1 VRRALGLAC
10 AAATLALA
18 SGCAS
23 VPPAASTTA
32 TSATTATTA
41 TAATATTKATPVVNP
56 VDPWERWNRK
66 VFAFNEA
73 LDEAVLRPVAQAYR
87 DVVPPLVRTGVGNFF
102 GNIGDVWS
110 TANHFLQGKVGS
122 GFEMGMRVL
131 SNTLFGLGGILDPA
145 TELRLPRRSEDL
157 GQTLGVWGV
166 PAGPYVVLPVFGP
179 SSVRDAAA
187 LPFDRYAGST
197 SLYFDA
203 NVWATSALQ
212 LVSVR
217 AELLATTQ
225 LLSDISL
232 DKYSFLR
239 DAYFARRRDQ
249 VYDGAPPLEK
259 FEDEG
264 ADDPAPKTTDA
275 PPKKGS

>member
-1 VRRALGLAC
+1 MRRLAG
-10 AAATLALA
+10 AAALVLVT
-18 SGCAS
+18 GCAS
-23 VPPAASTTA
+23 VPTAGGSAAI
-32 TSATTATTA
+32 
-41 TAATATTKATPVVNP
+41 NP

-66 VFAFNEA
+66 VFVFNEA
-73 LDEAVLRPVAQAYR
+73 LDEAVLKPVAQAYR
-87 DVVPPLVRTGVGNFF
+87 DNVPQLVRTGVSNFF

-145 TELRLPRRSEDL
+145 TEMRLPRRSEDL
-157 GQTLGVWGV
+157 GQTLGVWGL

-179 SSVRDAAA
+179 SSLRDTAA

-197 SLYFDA
+197 SLYFDV
-203 NVWATSALQ
+203 NVWAASTLQ
-212 LVSVR
+212 LVNVR

-225 LLSDISL
+225 LLSDVSL

-239 DAYFARRRDQ
+239 DGYLARRRDQ

-264 ADDPAPKTTDA
+264 ADEPAPKVPEP

>member
-1 VRRALGLAC
+1 MRRALAI
-10 AAATLALA
+10 AALALA
-18 SGCAS
+18 AGCAS
-23 VPPAASTTA
+23 VPPG
-32 TSATTATTA
+32 
-41 TAATATTKATPVVNP
+41 AATAINP

-73 LDEAVLRPVAQAYR
+73 LDEAVLKPVAQAYR
-87 DVVPPLVRTGVGNFF
+87 DHVPQLVRTGVSNFF
-102 GNIGDVWS
+102 GNLGDVWS
-110 TANHFLQGKVGS
+110 AANHFLQGKVGT

-166 PAGPYVVLPVFGP
+166 PAGPYIVLPVFGP
-179 SSVRDAAA
+179 SSLRDTAA

-197 SLYFDA
+197 SPYFDV
-203 NVWATSALQ
+203 NVWATSSLQ
-212 LVSVR
+212 LVNVR

-225 LLSDISL
+225 LLSDVSL

-239 DAYFARRRDQ
+239 DAYFARRIDQ
-249 VYDGAPPLEK
+249 IYDGAPPLEK

-264 ADDPAPKTTDA
+264 ADEPA